1 MSEDDT
7 AIHGDEAQGSIDNEA
22 GVWYDMSGRKL
33 EAKPTQKGMYVK
45 NGLANHALKR
55 SQKWG
60 RFWV

>member
-7 AIHGDEAQGSIDNEA
+7 AIHGVEAQGSTDNEA

-45 NGLANHALKR
+45 NGRKVINK
-55 SQKWG
+55 
-60 RFWV
+60 